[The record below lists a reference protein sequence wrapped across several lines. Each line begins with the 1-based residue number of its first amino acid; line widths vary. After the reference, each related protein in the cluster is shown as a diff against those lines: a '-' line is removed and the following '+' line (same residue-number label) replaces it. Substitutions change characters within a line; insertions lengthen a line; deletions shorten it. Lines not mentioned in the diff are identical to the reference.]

1 MEFPIL
7 HYTGVLKRWRPKS
20 LLLVDEGFQLIDKSL
35 PNNNKANM
43 IIYPLKSAIILEN
56 LKNNKTLEI
65 NLKKGRVWIQA
76 FSTKEKQIIKDKLRA
91 HITKINENNCFSQEF
106 EDYMTEINKLEED
119 NPSDDM
125 FKSIQSIISLM
136 INFFLEFNQKI
147 DDLKTLIESSKLGK
161 NVKSNFTDCHNKL
174 TILET
179 KMKAKFDELVKTIY
193 DYHDFLEPI
202 MTDEV
207 TRSISEKFTR
217 VNESDKKRKM
227 HNSIKIVNKL
237 IFDSS
242 DSENEINIDENKE
255 NKEII
260 LFKSDPMYNFEK
272 RTKLEKKIEVN
283 NNMIPEIVK
292 LITSGQKVL
301 PIQLNEPLNTLQREC
316 ERFIFCDLL
325 NKASDEQKP
334 EMKFALIAAFITA
347 EMSMS
352 LGRILKP
359 MIPLVGETFE
369 YVDNDLKYR
378 FFAEEV
384 QRMPGHISAFIVEG
398 EKWKYWGDNRNTS
411 SFRFFSGAFGV
422 DFGNKIHLELLNKN
436 KKEDI
441 FDKFL
446 YNRPS
451 TLLKGILVNK
461 LHYDFNGEITITSPD
476 YPNILCNI
484 EYISDY
490 NEEGII
496 KGKIVKG
503 EDLDSGEI
511 IYLIGGNWK
520 KEIYIT
526 DADENNKNVLFT
538 VKEEEFFKNSA
549 EKYVIPQ
556 YCCNLNYLP
565 DKLKEVIPVSDTR
578 NRPDQKEY
586 EVGST
591 EKSQEIKTIIEVEEE
606 KTENNDSSNYNI
618 SDNVNTKERKIEI
631 NSFIKQSNKENKLT
645 NALSCLS
652 NIDIKKIKKEKYA
665 VFNEIDIKRVE
676 KPKKFLKK
684 YEKKKN
690 RKNKKSR

>member
-217 VNESDKKRKM
+217 VNESDKKRKI

-237 IFDSS
+237 KFDSS

-398 EKWKYWGDNRNTS
+398 EKWKYWGDNRNTA

-422 DFGNKIHLELLNKN
+422 DFGNKIHLELLNKNKN

-556 YCCNLNYLP
+556 DCFNLNYLP

-591 EKSQEIKTIIEVEEE
+591 EKSQEIKTIIEEMQV
-606 KTENNDSSNYNI
+606 Y
-618 SDNVNTKERKIEI
+618 
-631 NSFIKQSNKENKLT
+631 KQDILDKSNKEHQPIYF
-645 NALSCLS
+645 S
-652 NIDIKKIKKEKYA
+652 NEYNEDSKDFVFIYRGGYWEDRKK
-665 VFNEIDIKRVE
+665 
-676 KPKKFLKK
+676 KKFKLKNVFDTT
-684 YEKKKN
+684 EFE
-690 RKNKKSR
+690 KSRQAKEEKDSKDNNSKIEKNQ

>member
-237 IFDSS
+237 KFDSS
-242 DSENEINIDENKE
+242 DSENEINTDENKE

-436 KKEDI
+436 KNKKEDI

-591 EKSQEIKTIIEVEEE
+591 EKSQEIKTIIEEMQV
-606 KTENNDSSNYNI
+606 Y
-618 SDNVNTKERKIEI
+618 
-631 NSFIKQSNKENKLT
+631 KQDILDKSNKEHQPIYF
-645 NALSCLS
+645 S
-652 NIDIKKIKKEKYA
+652 NEYNEDSKDFVFIYRGGYWEDRKK
-665 VFNEIDIKRVE
+665 
-676 KPKKFLKK
+676 KKFKLKNVFDTT
-684 YEKKKN
+684 EFE
-690 RKNKKSR
+690 KSRQAKEEKDSKDNNSKIEKNQ

>member
-217 VNESDKKRKM
+217 VNESDKKRKI

-237 IFDSS
+237 KFDSS

-436 KKEDI
+436 KNKKEDI

-591 EKSQEIKTIIEVEEE
+591 EKSQEIKTIIEEMQV
-606 KTENNDSSNYNI
+606 Y
-618 SDNVNTKERKIEI
+618 
-631 NSFIKQSNKENKLT
+631 KQDILDKSNKEYQPIYF
-645 NALSCLS
+645 S
-652 NIDIKKIKKEKYA
+652 NEYNEDSKDFVFIYRGGYWEDRKK
-665 VFNEIDIKRVE
+665 
-676 KPKKFLKK
+676 KKFKLKNVFDTT
-684 YEKKKN
+684 EFE
-690 RKNKKSR
+690 KSRQTKEEKDSKDNNSKIEKNQ

>member
-217 VNESDKKRKM
+217 VNESDKKRKI

-237 IFDSS
+237 KFDSS

-398 EKWKYWGDNRNTS
+398 EKWKYWGDNRNTA

-422 DFGNKIHLELLNKN
+422 DFGNKIHLELLNKNKN

-591 EKSQEIKTIIEVEEE
+591 EKSQEIKTIIEEMQV
-606 KTENNDSSNYNI
+606 Y
-618 SDNVNTKERKIEI
+618 
-631 NSFIKQSNKENKLT
+631 KQDILDKSNKEHQPIYF
-645 NALSCLS
+645 S
-652 NIDIKKIKKEKYA
+652 NEYNEDSKDFVFIYRGGYWEDRKK
-665 VFNEIDIKRVE
+665 
-676 KPKKFLKK
+676 KKFKLKNVFDTT
-684 YEKKKN
+684 EFE
-690 RKNKKSR
+690 KSRQAKEEKDSKDNNSKIEKNQ

>member
-65 NLKKGRVWIQA
+65 TLKKGRVWIQA

-237 IFDSS
+237 KFDSS
-242 DSENEINIDENKE
+242 DSENEINTDENKE

-398 EKWKYWGDNRNTS
+398 EKWKYWGDNRNTA

-591 EKSQEIKTIIEVEEE
+591 EKSQEIKTIIEEMQV
-606 KTENNDSSNYNI
+606 Y
-618 SDNVNTKERKIEI
+618 
-631 NSFIKQSNKENKLT
+631 KQDILDKSNKEHQPIYF
-645 NALSCLS
+645 S
-652 NIDIKKIKKEKYA
+652 NEYNEDSKDFVFIYRGGYWEDRKK
-665 VFNEIDIKRVE
+665 
-676 KPKKFLKK
+676 KKFKLKNVFDTT
-684 YEKKKN
+684 EFE
-690 RKNKKSR
+690 KSRQAKEEKDSKDNNSKIEKNQ